1 MRRITATAA
10 VALISL
16 PILAACGDDTPT
28 ADPTGPA
35 RPWVRAP
42 VTDEATADA
51 PDDPILRALEALSPD
66 VFEDGEN
73 CLDPDSP
80 PQVNDL
86 SDTRAVSAGV
96 WFGGPQA
103 DTGGVA
109 PQRVLEATMC
119 MPPGEAG
126 TIVRLESYILQFA
139 APEEASTWVEELTTA
154 TSGGQVVHEEA
165 PTPCTE
171 DRPDVAVA
179 TAESTGG
186 PDALDVMVANA
197 ECDANKIYPDQ
208 LNWEPVTFTFA
219 PAGDVVV
226 GVSVMERGPSITA
239 SNDQQTVTG
248 VDQNRLVD
256 RDRLRAAVEVLT
268 EELGKG

>member
-1 MRRITATAA
+1 MRRITATAT

-16 PILAACGDDTPT
+16 PVLAACGDDTPT
-28 ADPTGPA
+28 ADTSAFAGPSTD
-35 RPWVRAP
+35 AP
-42 VTDEATADA
+42 VTDGAT
-51 PDDPILRALEALSPD
+51 DDPVLRALEALFPD

-86 SDTRAVSAGV
+86 SEMRAVSAGV

-119 MPPGEAG
+119 MPPGEAD
-126 TIVRLESYILQFA
+126 TIVQMESYILQFA
-139 APEEASTWVEELTTA
+139 SPEEASTWVEELTA
-154 TSGGQVVHEEA
+154 VTSGGQRVFEA
-165 PTPCTE
+165 DPDPCRA
-171 DRPDVAVA
+171 DRRDTAIA

-186 PDALDVMVANA
+186 PDAVDVMVVNSK
-197 ECDANKIYPDQ
+197 CDADKIYPDQ
-208 LNWEPVTFTFA
+208 LNWEPVTFTFD
-219 PAGDVVV
+219 PAGDFVV

-248 VDQNRLVD
+248 VDENRLVD